1 MALDTLSLP
10 VLEPLTP
17 TRLQDVTVLALS
29 CLYAGEWISSIFVGA
44 SSRSGFCSA
53 LLPARLS
60 LSPQITFISHEFESH
75 AAYSDW
81 VNMKIVITTLKI

>member
-29 CLYAGEWISSIFVGA
+29 CLYAGEWISCAFSGA
-44 SSRSGFCSA
+44 RSRLHFCSA
-53 LLPARLS
+53 LLPAHLQ
-60 LSPQITFISHEFESH
+60 LGPQVTFIS
-75 AAYSDW
+75 
-81 VNMKIVITTLKI
+81 L

>member
-29 CLYAGEWISSIFVGA
+29 CLYAGEWISCIFFGA
-44 SSRSGFCSA
+44 LSCSCFCST
-53 LLPARLS
+53 LLTCMFECQPAV
-60 LSPQITFISHEFESH
+60 TFTSHEFESC
-75 AAYSDW
+75 AAYC
-81 VNMKIVITTLKI
+81 IVW

>member
-29 CLYAGEWISSIFVGA
+29 CLYAGEWISCIFFGA
-44 SSRSGFCSA
+44 LSCSCFCST
-53 LLPARLS
+53 LLPACLS
-60 LSPQITFISHEFESH
+60 VSLQVPFTSHEFESC
-75 AAYSDW
+75 AAYC
-81 VNMKIVITTLKI
+81 IIR